1 MAHLRTT
8 VPEELLNRFKD
19 MLESC
24 RPSLQGEDFAVEH
37 PGGAEAGATDTAMSP
52 APAELQSKFAA
63 VTNGIPSLR

>member
-1 MAHLRTT
+1 
-8 VPEELLNRFKD
+8 

-24 RPSLQGEDFAVEH
+24 RPSLQGEQFAVEH
-37 PGGAEAGATDTAMSP
+37 LGGAEAAETDTAMSP